1 MLSADVGVH
10 QEIVVNSFTIAGVP
24 QAINSFGED
33 MALIQPQRTILSKIQ
48 VMKKQKV
55 KTFKV
60 TGYRGGA
67 WLRTKL
73 NSCSV
78 ELAATKQCILAL

>member
-10 QEIVVNSFTIAGVP
+10 QDIVVNSFTKAGVP

-33 MALIQPQRTILSKIQ
+33 LALIQPQRTILSKIQ

-60 TGYRGGA
+60 TGYRGGV
-67 WLRTKL
+67 WLRAKL

-78 ELAATKQCILAL
+78 ELAATKQRILAL